1 MVIHAERGQHFAHV
15 RENAWS
21 LFAKQYE
28 LGARQLALGTAHCET
43 VTLART
49 LSVSRNTPC
58 RTALL
63 RADSELHFRRS
74 AITNVVERAHHDH
87 PPVQESLDRI
97 EPGSPQWWGP
107 TPGNSLL
114 TAGCRGARAMK
125 TKETAVS
132 ADRWQRDRENRAR
145 TQAETRPDEVCDR
158 TLEVR
163 RSRPMDRSDSPCTV
177 TFCHSKSYRSASS
190 CAVFR
195 HACPRMEPRS

>member
-1 MVIHAERGQHFAHV
+1 LVIHAGRDQHFAHV

-21 LFAKQYE
+21 LFGKQYE

-125 TKETAVS
+125 TKETAVRSDARS
-132 ADRWQRDRENRAR
+132 APIPANGPVRLALYGHFLSFQVVSVG
-145 TQAETRPDEVCDR
+145 QLVCCLQTRVSQNGT
-158 TLEVR
+158 TLIT
-163 RSRPMDRSDSPCTV
+163 RSRPMC
-177 TFCHSKSYRSASS
+177 
-190 CAVFR
+190 
-195 HACPRMEPRS
+195 